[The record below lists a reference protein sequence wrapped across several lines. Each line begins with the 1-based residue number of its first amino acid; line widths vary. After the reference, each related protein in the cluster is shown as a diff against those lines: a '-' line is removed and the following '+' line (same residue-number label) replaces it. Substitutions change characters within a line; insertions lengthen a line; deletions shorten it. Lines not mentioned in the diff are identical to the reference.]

1 MSANPLEILKNDETS
16 VLRQIAQLEGA
27 LLYIRQ
33 FRATLTKDEE
43 KKPTAGEPAD
53 PDGNG

>member
-1 MSANPLEILKNDETS
+1 MNTPPPPTDPLTVLKNDEAS

-33 FRATLTKDEE
+33 FRQVLETKETTE
-43 KKPTAGEPAD
+43 SPAEGRD
-53 PDGNG
+53 S